1 MAVKF
6 VKVFSLKCFPLYG
19 ICICMCIAIGSTV
32 ECSITALAL
41 CFNLLAHPCGIR
53 VELNQ
58 IKASLCV
65 ERYFISETST
75 MKFVCVGILLVVL
88 LGSALAKPNYFS
100 GLRSYDDAIISDIR
114 CYQCFLAPNCA
125 GYIGDVTSLNEC
137 CYRLGG
143 SGCWN
148 FATCYR
154 W

>member
-1 MAVKF
+1 
-6 VKVFSLKCFPLYG
+6 
-19 ICICMCIAIGSTV
+19 
-32 ECSITALAL
+32 
-41 CFNLLAHPCGIR
+41 
-53 VELNQ
+53 
-58 IKASLCV
+58 
-65 ERYFISETST
+65 

-100 GLRSYDDAIISDIR
+100 GLRSYDDAVISDVR

-125 GYIGDVTSLNEC
+125 GYIADVTSLSEC

-148 FATCYR
+148 FAKCYR